1 MTSLTSRH
9 SVIIKTLQLHN
20 FMKKDQ
26 KHHKTLEEVKRMTSF
41 MLNSKLK
48 IPKEMENPEK
58 LERISK

>member
-1 MTSLTSRH
+1 
-9 SVIIKTLQLHN
+9 
-20 FMKKDQ
+20 MKKDQ